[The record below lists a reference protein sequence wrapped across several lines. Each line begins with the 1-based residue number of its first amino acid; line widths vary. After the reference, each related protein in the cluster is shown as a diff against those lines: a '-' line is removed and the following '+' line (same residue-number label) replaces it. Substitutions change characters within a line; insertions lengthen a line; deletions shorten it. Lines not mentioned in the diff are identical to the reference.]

1 MKRLFILCLFIIL
14 LACGTGP
21 VSASPSPAVDA
32 APVTPQPQETSSTDV
47 VALVHTAAPTA
58 TPAPTEVPTP
68 TPEPTEPP
76 TPTPEPTEPPTPE
89 PTPVDLLGPDYS
101 HLFTDTPILT
111 EDGYSDDSLSFT
123 ITRYDDNFEVC
134 KYLCVYYVADIY
146 VKDVKRMKT
155 AAAGGDFAV
164 RGEDYVRNMAAENGA
179 LLAISGDYFN
189 YENEGVVS
197 RGLVIRNGVLYRNEY
212 DPKRD
217 LCVLYRD
224 GVMKTFEVGTYT
236 TEEIIAQ
243 DPWQTWQFGPSLLD
257 ENGQSRPYP
266 YKFNS
271 QLEAINPRC
280 AIGYFSP
287 GHYCFVVVDGRA
299 DNYSKGVDMWDF
311 SEIMYRLGCKVAY
324 NLDGGQSAQMYFNGA
339 NRNKNGGGRLIS
351 DIIFFRTGPDPTPEP
366 ESDFETGSD
375 FESESDPETGSDF
388 EPELNGG
395 EG

>member
-21 VSASPSPAVDA
+21 GSASPSPAVDA

-58 TPAPTEVPTP
+58 TPAPTEVTTP

-89 PTPVDLLGPDYS
+89 PTPVDLLGSRYS
-101 HLFTDTPILT
+101 HYFTDTPVLT

-123 ITRYDDNFEVC
+123 ITRYDDNYEISDT
-134 KYLCVYYVADIY
+134 LCVYYVADIY
-146 VKDVKRMKT
+146 VKDIERLKT
-155 AAAGGDFAV
+155 AAASGDFAV
-164 RGEDYVRNMAAENGA
+164 RGEDHVPKMAAENNA
-179 LLAISGDYFN
+179 ILAISGDYFC
-189 YENEGVVS
+189 YEGEGVVS
-197 RGLVIRNGVLYRNEY
+197 KGLVIRNGVLYRDEY
-212 DPKRD
+212 DKNRD

-243 DPWQTWQFGPSLLD
+243 DPWQTWQFGPALLD
-257 ENGQSRPYP
+257 ENGMSKHRPQS
-266 YKFNS
+266 FNS
-271 QLEAINPRC
+271 RLCGINPRC
-280 AIGYFSP
+280 AIGYISP
-287 GHYCFVVVDGRA
+287 GHYCFVVVDGR
-299 DNYSKGVDMWDF
+299 DERYSEGVDMWNL

-339 NRNKNGGGRLIS
+339 NRNRNTGWRLMS
-351 DIIFFRTGPDPTPEP
+351 DIIFFRAEPDPAQ
-366 ESDFETGSD
+366 ETGSD
-375 FESESDPETGSDF
+375 I
-388 EPELNGG
+388 EPELSDG